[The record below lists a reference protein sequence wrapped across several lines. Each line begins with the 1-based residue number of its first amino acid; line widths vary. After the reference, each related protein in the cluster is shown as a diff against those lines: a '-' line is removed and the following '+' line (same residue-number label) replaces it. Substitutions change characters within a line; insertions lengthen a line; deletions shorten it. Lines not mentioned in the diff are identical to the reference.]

1 MSKAIL
7 NNVIF
12 CHQEDSNWP
21 LDEGKKLKERF
32 DAIFD
37 ATKYNKCFE
46 YIKKMRKQYAIDIK
60 LLGAVFLILIKIYFL
75 KFMPFY
81 QIYLLFHRPRSQI
94 L

>member
-1 MSKAIL
+1 MLCISGVSKAIL

-21 LDEGKKLKERF
+21 LEEGKKLKERF

-46 YIKKMRKQYAIDIK
+46 SIRKMTKQYKMDIIQ
-60 LLGAVFLILIKIYFL
+60 LGLPKPKSITFIY
-75 KFMPFY
+75 KPAY
-81 QIYLLFHRPRSQI
+81 RVPT
-94 L
+94 